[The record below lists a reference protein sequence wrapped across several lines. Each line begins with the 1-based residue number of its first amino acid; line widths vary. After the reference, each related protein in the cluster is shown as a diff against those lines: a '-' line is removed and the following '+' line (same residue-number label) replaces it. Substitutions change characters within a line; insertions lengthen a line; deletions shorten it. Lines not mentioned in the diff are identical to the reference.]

1 MIMGVRLGRLEQKN
15 VLLDLIAIN
24 YMDYMTSS
32 IDISPVIILIF
43 ISSDL
48 LINNKEESRL
58 SIERFIFLSVV
69 ESGLSPLSV
78 VRVR

>member
-1 MIMGVRLGRLEQKN
+1 MIMGARLGRLEQKN